1 MLAQRDMP
9 STFIID
15 PGHGGH
21 DACGKSSAEG
31 ARFFDGTLE
40 KTVNMALAERVA
52 RNLGGAEITR
62 SGDENR
68 SLAERIS
75 LARRGQ
81 ARAFV
86 SIHANPGATEAWV
99 HERGNQQSMALAAML
114 GRALSPGYG
123 SAAGVRRGDLAV
135 LCPEHHASG
144 TAACLLDIGYGGL
157 DSPRRLDEAAHAI
170 SQVLRDYVD
179 RDSYGTGDRAPM
191 LARAFDLDINAACD
205 TCAAAL
211 PGFGFPANQVTRLSC
226 LLQKVRNASVDD
238 RYVNGYDYLLRT
250 LGPRLTDDQFTAFM
264 NQNHVRADVIYAAQ
278 NPDIKTNMD
287 LLDSRIMH
295 GISWLNM
302 QMYTQGGALPEAILQ
317 IKDWV
322 VARQSDQNSVYW
334 CYGQG
339 Q

>member
-1 MLAQRDMP
+1 MP

-40 KTVNMALAERVA
+40 KNVNIALAQRVV

-62 SGDENR
+62 AGDENR
-68 SLAERIS
+68 SLADRIAM
-75 LARRGQ
+75 ARRGQ

-86 SIHANPGATEAWV
+86 SIHANPGTTEAWV
-99 HERGNQQSMALAAML
+99 HERGNQDSMALAARL
-114 GRALSPGYG
+114 GQALSPGYG
-123 SAAGVRRGDLAV
+123 GAAVRRGDLAV
-135 LCPEHHASG
+135 LSPEYHAPR
-144 TAACLLDIGYGGL
+144 TAACLIDIGYAGL
-157 DSPRRLDEAAHAI
+157 DSPRRLDETAQAI
-170 SQVLRDYVD
+170 SQVLREHAGI
-179 RDSYGTGDRAPM
+179 DSHGTGVRAP
-191 LARAFDLDINAACD
+191 LLVRAFDMDINAACD
-205 TCAAAL
+205 VCAAAI
-211 PGFGFPANQVTRLSC
+211 PGFGFPINQVNRLSC
-226 LLQKVRNASVDD
+226 LLPKIRNASVDD

-250 LGPRLTDDQFTAFM
+250 LGPRLTDEQFNAFL

-278 NPDIKTNMD
+278 NPDIRTNMD
-287 LLDSRIMH
+287 LLDSRIMQ
-295 GISWLNM
+295 GISWLNQ
-302 QMYTQGGALPEAILQ
+302 QMYTQGGTLADAILQ